1 MSYAAW
7 ADQAMDN
14 LDTSLELFRAG
25 KWLQSCINAQQAV
38 EMMNKGLLLKAGLP
52 LVRTHDLS
60 QLIVLIEDAGLHQFS
75 ASEKRS
81 AQVMTRT
88 YLGSRYPVA
97 ESESAPFR
105 LFSYMDAKE
114 HIQWSLDNLDMLIHI
129 DSTLC
134 PKENR
139 DAIQLKWNGILSS
152 TQSPI

>member
-1 MSYAAW
+1 LSYAVW
-7 ADQAMDN
+7 TDQALDN

-25 KWLQSCINAQQAV
+25 KWLQSCINAQQSV

-60 QLIVLIEDAGLHQFS
+60 QLIIVIEDAGLHHFS
-75 ASEKRS
+75 AAEKRS

-105 LFSYMDAKE
+105 LFSSMDAKD
-114 HIQWSLDNLDMLIHI
+114 HIQWSLDNLDMLIHT
-129 DSTLC
+129 DRSFC
-134 PKENR
+134 SKEQR
-139 DAIQLKWNGILSS
+139 DEIQSKWNEILSS
-152 TQSPI
+152 TKNAN